1 MADDKKVKEKKV
13 QEKKVEQKKMEQK
26 KTEPK
31 PTLQQQLDA
40 ITFKNEQAQKIMALQ
55 KNEQRLKDSFGRNR
69 DRYIS
74 STEGTGNRSRRV
86 SSAGRTAGLQTLGN
100 SFGK

>member
-13 QEKKVEQKKMEQK
+13 QEKKVEEKKTEQK

-31 PTLQQQLDA
+31 QTLQQQLDA

-55 KNEQRLKDSFGRNR
+55 KNEQRLKDSLGRNR
-69 DRYIS
+69 DRYLAVLR
-74 STEGTGNRSRRV
+74 EQV
-86 SSAGRTAGLQTLGN
+86 AGIGVLVQQDV
-100 SFGK
+100 